1 MNTVIKFN
9 SFISIL
15 LLFSLI
21 ALSALAIHI
30 PSSFPS
36 RPKRECDEI
45 QVDWKSNEQAF
56 VHGLDLYNEKG
67 EFVKSLWKGDS
78 IVRIDD
84 VYSLKVKLQ
93 VPLYTPLPA
102 KYMIEIFTIMGK

>member
-1 MNTVIKFN
+1 
-9 SFISIL
+9 
-15 LLFSLI
+15 
-21 ALSALAIHI
+21 
-30 PSSFPS
+30 
-36 RPKRECDEI
+36 
-45 QVDWKSNEQAF
+45 NEQAF

-84 VYSLKVKLQ
+84 VYSLKVKLE

-102 KYMIEIFTIMGK
+102 KYMIEILGKTRGYLSCIKNSEIFTIMGK